1 MDQKEFI
8 KTHQQKIALLV
19 GYLLV
24 AALGFGLGRLTA
36 FTFEVPEIQVE
47 QEFTLPALLNNT
59 SNSGSVQSATTNTQ
73 DATATK
79 CEGKIKGNIGSTGLI
94 YHVPGGSFYNRT
106 NAETCFDTEAEAQA
120 AGYRRSLR

>member
-8 KTHQQKIALLV
+8 KAHQQKIALLV

-36 FTFEVPEIQVE
+36 FTFEVPEIQIE
-47 QEFTLPALLNNT
+47 QEFSVPAINNT
-59 SNSGSVQSATTNTQ
+59 SNSGSVQSATTNNQ
-73 DATATK
+73 DATAGK
-79 CEGKIKGNIGSTGLI
+79 CEGKIKGNIGSSGLI

-106 NAETCFDTEAEAQA
+106 NAETCFDTEAEAEA
-120 AGYRRSLR
+120 AGFRRSLR